1 MAIQTETVQVS
12 GVRCERCVE
21 RLAVTLRGHDGL
33 EAANANLMGQVHLEW
48 DDERTSR
55 DALLAALAKGGF
67 REISGEYTAPPAR

>member
-1 MAIQTETVQVS
+1 MAVQTETIQVS

-21 RLAVTLRGHDGL
+21 RLAVTLRGHEGL
-33 EAANANLMGQVHLEW
+33 EAANANLLGQVHLEW

-67 REISGEYTAPPAR
+67 REVEPV